1 MSEIQGAE
9 RQSNFELMRIIAMVL
24 IVLYHTV
31 RHGDWANGGL
41 FYPDEITFNI
51 VMLHA
56 TLPLGKLGV
65 NLFVLVSGYF
75 LITSTKST
83 WPKAVRLWLEM
94 LFYSV
99 VLTVLFAIFDDYELT
114 PRRVFIMLTP
124 FICETWWFATAYLLM
139 LLASP
144 FVNKLLNACGARTH
158 LKLIIGMVIVWSVV
172 PSLFNEYPQFS
183 ELIWFLTLYVIAAF
197 VRLHPGYFSGCA
209 KRYLLIGMGFYLAI
223 VLLMVLID
231 VTGFTTDIWGV
242 DSYVDALHWHD
253 NILVLAM
260 SVFVFLAFVKTEIRH
275 SRLINTVAG
284 TMFGVYLLHEF
295 PLMRDYLTHDLF
307 DLYEYTT
314 SPTLILHIL
323 MVVAVMMAVGIAVEF
338 VRQIVMDRWLLKG
351 LPDKVL
357 GLQNRF
363 DAWIDRILS
372 KEE

>member
-1 MSEIQGAE
+1 MSEIQGTE

-31 RHGDWANGGL
+31 RHGNWADGGL

-56 TLPLGKLGV
+56 ILPLGKLGV

-99 VLTVLFAIFDDYELT
+99 VLTLLFAVFDDYELT

-144 FVNKLLNACGARTH
+144 FINRLLNACDARTH
-158 LKLIIGMVIVWSVV
+158 LKLIIGMVVVWSVV

-197 VRLHPGYFSGCA
+197 VRLHSGYFSGCA
-209 KRYLLIGMGFYLAI
+209 KRYLLIGIGFYLAI

-231 VTGFTTDIWGV
+231 ITGFTTDIWGV

-260 SVFVFLAFVKTEIRH
+260 SVFVFLAFVRTEIRH
-275 SRLINTVAG
+275 SRVINAVAG

-295 PLMRDYLTHDLF
+295 PLMRNYLTHDLF
-307 DLYEYTT
+307 DLYDYTS

-323 MVVAVMMAVGIAVEF
+323 MVVAVIMAVGIVVEY
-338 VRQIVMDRWLLKG
+338 VRQTLMDRWLLKG
-351 LPDKVL
+351 LPDRVL
-357 GLQNRF
+357 GLQDRF

-372 KEE
+372 RE

>member
-1 MSEIQGAE
+1 MSEIQGTE

-31 RHGDWANGGL
+31 RHGNWADGGL

-65 NLFVLVSGYF
+65 NLFVLLSGYF
-75 LITSTKST
+75 LVSSTKST
-83 WPKAVRLWLEM
+83 WPKAVKLWLEM
-94 LFYSV
+94 LLYSI
-99 VLTVLFAIFDDYELT
+99 VLTLGFSIFDGYELT
-114 PRRVFIMLTP
+114 PGNMFAMFTP
-124 FICETWWFATAYLLM
+124 FISVTWWFATAYLLM

-144 FVNKLLNACGARTH
+144 FLNKLLNACSERTH
-158 LKLIIGMVIVWSVV
+158 LKLIIGMVIIWSVV
-172 PSLFNEYPQFS
+172 PSLFNLHPGYS
-183 ELIWFLTLYVIAAF
+183 EFVWFLVLYVIAAYI
-197 VRLHPGYFSGCA
+197 RLHPIHFTGRA
-209 KRYLLIGMGFYLAI
+209 RNYLLYGIAVYAVVI
-223 VLLMVLID
+223 LLMVLVDITD
-231 VTGFTTDIWGV
+231 FRPDIWGV
-242 DSYVDALHWHD
+242 NSYVDVLHGHN
-253 NILVLAM
+253 NILILAM
-260 SVFVFLAFVKTEIRH
+260 SVFVFLAFRNFEMKP
-275 SRLINTVAG
+275 SRIVNVIAG

-307 DLYEYTT
+307 DLYDYTS

-323 MVVAVMMAVGIAVEF
+323 MVTAVIMAVGIAVEF
-338 VRQIVMDRWLLKG
+338 IRQTLMDRWLLKG

-372 KEE
+372 KQE